1 MATYTLDEVL
11 NGAGKKTYTL
21 DEVMAQ
27 PKSDVVGSNAVNS
40 LSEIPRQLGLATRY
54 GVEGLADTA
63 GIFTN
68 PLTVMSNR
76 LLGTNLNT
84 VRGATSNLL
93 DKAGLPSP
101 NTAQERVIGDASRML
116 SGTGGLIKAGA
127 MLPSTAI
134 SNAITSRSGMQAAS
148 SIGAGYAGG
157 TARENGAGFGGQ
169 LGASLIGGI
178 LAPLSVSGLSSLA
191 NSAGNALKNTFAPQ
205 TIDIQVENVLRQSG
219 IDLSN
224 LHGNVVNS
232 IRNDVR
238 QALSTGQDIS
248 PDAVRRLADYKN
260 VGATPMRSNL
270 TLDPAQITRDRN
282 TAKLGINSTDT
293 TAQTLG
299 RLQNSNNNQLI
310 ENLNLLGA
318 NTKDDTYSAG
328 SKIISALQARD
339 DAAKNVIGSFYKD
352 ARATDG
358 RSANLDPHAFT
369 NQANNLLD
377 EALLGGKLPA
387 DVRGL
392 LNKAASGEMPLT
404 VDTAE
409 QFKTRIGDLQRA
421 STDPAERLAL
431 GKVRQALDNTPLL
444 DNSGE
449 GAINAFNK
457 ARGVNRA
464 YMQNVEKTPA
474 LEAVRDG
481 IEPDKFVNQFI
492 IGNGSKSSAMDVA
505 MLKKN
510 LKGDASSLDAV
521 KGQILAHIKQK
532 ALNGNADEVGN
543 FSPTAY
549 NKALDSIGDV
559 KLKLF
564 FTNQE
569 IEQMKSV
576 GRVASYEN
584 FQPRGSAVNN
594 SNAAGALANHALD
607 FLNKIPFGKAIAGD
621 PIQNIM
627 LSYKS
632 KNALN
637 APNALAL
644 PVPRKPMPIPLFPLL
659 SSGLLSTE

>member
-1 MATYTLDEVL
+1 
-11 NGAGKKTYTL
+11 
-21 DEVMAQ
+21 
-27 PKSDVVGSNAVNS
+27 
-40 LSEIPRQLGLATRY
+40 
-54 GVEGLADTA
+54 
-63 GIFTN
+63 
-68 PLTVMSNR
+68 
-76 LLGTNLNT
+76 
-84 VRGATSNLL
+84 
-93 DKAGLPSP
+93 
-101 NTAQERVIGDASRML
+101 
-116 SGTGGLIKAGA
+116 
-127 MLPSTAI
+127 
-134 SNAITSRSGMQAAS
+134 
-148 SIGAGYAGG
+148 
-157 TARENGAGFGGQ
+157 
-169 LGASLIGGI
+169 
-178 LAPLSVSGLSSLA
+178 
-191 NSAGNALKNTFAPQ
+191 
-205 TIDIQVENVLRQSG
+205 
-219 IDLSN
+219 
-224 LHGNVVNS
+224 
-232 IRNDVR
+232 
-238 QALSTGQDIS
+238 
-248 PDAVRRLADYKN
+248 
-260 VGATPMRSNL
+260 
-270 TLDPAQITRDRN
+270 
-282 TAKLGINSTDT
+282 
-293 TAQTLG
+293 
-299 RLQNSNNNQLI
+299 
-310 ENLNLLGA
+310 
-318 NTKDDTYSAG
+318 
-328 SKIISALQARD
+328 
-339 DAAKNVIGSFYKD
+339 
-352 ARATDG
+352 
-358 RSANLDPHAFT
+358 
-369 NQANNLLD
+369 
-377 EALLGGKLPA
+377 
-387 DVRGL
+387 
-392 LNKAASGEMPLT
+392 MPLT

-431 GKVRQALDNTPLL
+431 GKVRQALDNSPLL